1 MGDTH
6 KIKIIHNVKSWFFEK
21 TNKIEK
27 LQASQIKD
35 KKGDTNNEYKK

>member
-1 MGDTH
+1 MSKAG
-6 KIKIIHNVKSWFFEK
+6 FFEK

-27 LQASQIKD
+27 LRARQIKE